1 MAIADEQR
9 RHCNDNALHCF
20 GTAYIFEKC
29 ASSIRYKLRVIAFL
43 GIAVPA
49 AVGALISTF
58 LFKPDQIEIAAI
70 IAGVLGLLQ
79 LLFSIWS
86 LVSHWDKNLS
96 YYLESKS
103 ANYRLAS
110 SWNQLGNT
118 TILSDQEFASD
129 LQVLEK
135 ESEIR
140 SDLDNRHDISDSEK
154 RMGMRAG
161 LRKYQR
167 PCVQCGQVPQSMKSS
182 SCGVC
187 GK

>member
-9 RHCNDNALHCF
+9 RLCNDNALHCY
-20 GTAYIFEKC
+20 GTAYIFEKRA
-29 ASSIRYKLRVIAFL
+29 ASIGLKLRVLSFL

-49 AVGALISTF
+49 SVGAIIGAFSLKPEYVTLIG
-58 LFKPDQIEIAAI
+58 IIAAVFSV
-70 IAGVLGLLQ
+70 AQLVL
-79 LLFSIWS
+79 SIWS
-86 LVSHWDKNLS
+86 LVSHWDIGLS

-103 ANYRLAS
+103 ANYKLAADFS
-110 SWNQLGNT
+110 QTGNT
-118 TILSDQEFASD
+118 AIMSDTEFATR

-135 ESEIR
+135 ESEMR
-140 SDLDNRHDISDSEK
+140 ANLDNRYDISDFEK

-167 PCVQCGQVPQSMKSS
+167 PCVKCEKVPQSMKGSD
-182 SCGVC
+182 CGVC

>member
-9 RHCNDNALHCF
+9 RLCNDNALHCH
-20 GTAYIFEKC
+20 GTAYIFERR
-29 ASSIRYKLRVIAFL
+29 ASSIRWKLRVLSFL

-49 AVGALISTF
+49 AVGAILGTF
-58 LFKPDQIEIAAI
+58 SLKPEYVKVVGTV
-70 IAGVLGLLQ
+70 AGVLSVTQ
-79 LLFSIWS
+79 LVFSIWS
-86 LVSHWDKNLS
+86 LVSHWDTGLS

-103 ANYRLAS
+103 ANYRLAADWS
-110 SWNQLGNT
+110 QLGNT
-118 TILSDQEFASD
+118 TIMTDQEFATR

-140 SDLDNRHDISDSEK
+140 SDLDNRHDISDTEK
-154 RMGMRAG
+154 RTGMRAG

-167 PCVQCGQVPQSMKSS
+167 PCVQCGNVPKSMKGTD
-182 SCGVC
+182 CGVC